1 MITNLLLALKI
12 NAHTV
17 SIIYVVKDS
26 SFIHQT
32 NYISELINY

>member
-1 MITNLLLALKI
+1 MSN
-12 NAHTV
+12 TV